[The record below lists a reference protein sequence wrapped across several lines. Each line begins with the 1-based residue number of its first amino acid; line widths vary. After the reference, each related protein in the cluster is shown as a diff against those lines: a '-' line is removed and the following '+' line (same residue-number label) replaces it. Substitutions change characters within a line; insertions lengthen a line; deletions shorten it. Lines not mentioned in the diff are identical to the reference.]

1 MEFNRLSLV
10 HQLGDEIILGCDM
23 FDANDVWD
31 ILHNESR
38 EELNKLADDV
48 RKYVAETYKEG
59 VTHTAEFLEKQIEYW
74 VFQYRWRY
82 KVSVDLGAGDDHT
95 EVAVFNV
102 TDDTEWEAVDRF
114 IHANV
119 SGDSVIK
126 VFKNSLHKK

>member
-31 ILHNESR
+31 ILHNESL

-82 KVSVDLGAGDDHT
+82 GEIVNGDIEGDIRSQEDEPYQIYAVSDNLDLKKYKIGDKIQM
-95 EVAVFNV
+95 
-102 TDDTEWEAVDRF
+102 F
-114 IHANV
+114 I
-119 SGDSVIK
+119 
-126 VFKNSLHKK
+126 FK